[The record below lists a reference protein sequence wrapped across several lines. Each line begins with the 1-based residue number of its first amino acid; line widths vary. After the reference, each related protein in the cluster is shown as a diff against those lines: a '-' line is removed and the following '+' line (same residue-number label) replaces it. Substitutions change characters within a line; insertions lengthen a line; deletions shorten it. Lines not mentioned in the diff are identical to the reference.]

1 MNIKDDSRKIKK
13 GDTFVALNK
22 VHNGHDYVLDAIKN
36 GASKVIVEEGDYEVE
51 TIKVSDT
58 HKYLVDYLYNN
69 YYDKIKHLKLI
80 GMTGTNGKTTTCFLI
95 YQALNKLG
103 IKCAYI
109 GTIGFYLDK
118 KVKDLNNT
126 TPDILEI
133 YELLLECVANDVLY
147 VVMECS
153 SHALAM
159 KRLDKLKFTYG
170 IFSNLTID
178 HMDYHKTM
186 KNYVKAKQILFD
198 NVTSKTF
205 VNIDDDYKDYFIRNN
220 SITYGFNKS
229 DYCLTNYNM
238 DLKGS
243 SFKVNGISYKT
254 KLIGK
259 HNLYNILV
267 VIALLS
273 ELNLDTNIVSELDCP
288 KGRMDIV
295 NKDSNLI
302 IIDYAHTPDAVS
314 NIINAVKELNPNRII
329 TIIGCGGGRD
339 SLKRS
344 IMSDIACSNSDYVI
358 MTTDNPRNENP
369 NKIISDMLHNLD
381 KFNYEI
387 ILNRENAIV
396 KGIQMLTKNDI
407 LLVLGKGHENYQLI
421 NGIKYHFDDKEI
433 VLQNI
438 N

>member
-1 MNIKDDSRKIKK
+1 
-13 GDTFVALNK
+13 
-22 VHNGHDYVLDAIKN
+22 
-36 GASKVIVEEGDYEVE
+36 
-51 TIKVSDT
+51 
-58 HKYLVDYLYNN
+58 
-69 YYDKIKHLKLI
+69 
-80 GMTGTNGKTTTCFLI
+80 
-95 YQALNKLG
+95 
-103 IKCAYI
+103 
-109 GTIGFYLDK
+109 
-118 KVKDLNNT
+118 
-126 TPDILEI
+126 
-133 YELLLECVANDVLY
+133 
-147 VVMECS
+147 
-153 SHALAM
+153 
-159 KRLDKLKFTYG
+159 
-170 IFSNLTID
+170 
-178 HMDYHKTM
+178 MDYHKTM
-186 KNYVKAKQILFD
+186 KHYVKAKQILFD